1 MSLFGRRRAANVP
14 PSAGYSVIDSQLTIS
29 GEIQTDGTIRV
40 DGRVEGSTHR
50 ADTLIVGKDGVVVGD
65 IEARE
70 VVVGGEIRGNL
81 VVSGRVEV
89 QKSATVQGD
98 VHAAAVMLQEG
109 GTIQGH
115 MMIHPVG
122 ADLPTVRDRKVLQL
136 TPSHA
141 VAAVGQG

>member
-1 MSLFGRRRAANVP
+1 MSLFGRRRAVSVP

-29 GEIQTDGTIRV
+29 GEINTDGTIRV
-40 DGRVEGSTHR
+40 DGRIEGSTHR
-50 ADTLIVGKDGVVVGD
+50 ADTLIVGKDGTIVGD

-70 VVVGGEIRGNL
+70 VVVGGEIHGNL
-81 VVSGRVEV
+81 IVSGRVEV

-98 VHAAAVMLQEG
+98 IRAAAVLLQEG
-109 GTIQGH
+109 GTVQGH

-122 ADLPTVRDRKVLQL
+122 AELPMVHDRKVLQL

-141 VAAVGQG
+141 IAAVGQG

>member
-1 MSLFGRRRAANVP
+1 MSLFGRRHATVP

-50 ADTLIVGKDGVVVGD
+50 ADTLIVGKDGMVVGD

-81 VVSGRVEV
+81 LVSGRVEV
-89 QKSATVQGD
+89 QKSATVHGD
-98 VHAAAVMLQEG
+98 IRAAAVLLQEG
-109 GTIQGH
+109 GTVQGH

-122 ADLPTVRDRKVLQL
+122 ADLPMVNDRKVLQL

-141 VAAVGQG
+141 LAAVGQG